1 MHWIIL
7 GILALALVAISV
19 RYPRL
24 AFAILIVLL
33 GGAVLLLQII
43 PGERERESVQISVSE
58 VELLMM
64 DIAPSYANSFDLS
77 GRLGN
82 HSNDAEL
89 SETTLEVE
97 LRDCSSDSE
106 RVANNC
112 PVLGIAHP
120 RITLVVP
127 PGQVRDFSIS
137 VNFPRVQ
144 VRGEADWE
152 TTISTVKGHLPRSGS
167 AR

>member
-24 AFAILIVLL
+24 AFAILIVLV
-33 GGAVLLLQII
+33 GGAVVLLQII
-43 PGERERESVQISVSE
+43 PGERERESAQISVSE
-58 VELLMM
+58 VELLMV

-89 SETTLEVE
+89 SETTLEVR

-106 RVANNC
+106 HTAVDCA
-112 PVLGIAHP
+112 VLGVAHP
-120 RITLVVP
+120 RVTLAVP
-127 PGQVRDFSIS
+127 PGQARDFSIS
-137 VNFPRVQ
+137 VSFPRVQ

-152 TTISTVKGHLPRSGS
+152 TTVSAVKGHRPRSGG
-167 AR
+167 AQ